1 MKKRLS
7 LHDKALLAM
16 REAVKG
22 VIERHKKEGR
32 PLAVWDRKAKKVAF
46 ISPEA
51 ALRKYNKEVPS
62 EDWDRAAQ
70 KHRR

>member
-22 VIERHKKEGR
+22 VIERHYKEKR
-32 PLAVWDRKAKKVAF
+32 PLAVWGWKEHKVIF
-46 ISPEA
+46 ISPA
-51 ALRKYNKEVPS
+51 VALRQYNKAMQS
-62 EDWDRAAQ
+62 
-70 KHRR
+70 KSGG

>member
-32 PLAVWDRKAKKVAF
+32 PLAVWDWKAQKVAF

-51 ALRKYNKEVPS
+51 ALRKYKKEVGS
-62 EDWDRAAQ
+62 RD
-70 KHRR
+70 